1 MAITQFQPEE
11 QNASVAPTLGTSS
24 GIIGQGVIPGQQG
37 RAVSPKQKGSG
48 RFTNLQSYIR
58 ANEPESGGLN
68 PNARLVQQRAE
79 QAGTQLG
86 QRQSEFTQGLEPIR
100 TGLQNI
106 QGVSTLAQSAF
117 QDPSKFVQ
125 TPENLQR
132 FTAIRTGKE
141 MIPGITETYG
151 QVEPLRQGLTS
162 QQRQISEGLRTDVG
176 QNLQEYLKSTR
187 QRPELATLGEQQ
199 LDKFLTEQTPS
210 GQSAIESAVS
220 RAGQIES
227 MQAPSQET
235 LSQLETLK
243 NQLVENPLATQ
254 SGILNRLGTE
264 RGISEQTL
272 RDINNLYLA
281 KQVGLGSS
289 IPEKT
294 ITTNITDNLVSASIP
309 SMGYT
314 RPTNLEN
321 VTPQKLQEAQAQ
333 TEAFDKFNAE
343 KNDLDFKI
351 SGAIDRLRRID
362 NRILSGF
369 GTDFASAANTQIE
382 RNRVAQDLADLQ
394 NQKNQLFKQSEG
406 MRTELIPLYREYANR
421 LGRTRDQL
429 LTEYDPATLARIQAL
444 SQLSGQGFGDMLG
457 AKIV

>member
-11 QNASVAPTLGTSS
+11 QNASVAPTLGMSS

-199 LDKFLTEQTPS
+199 LDRFLTEQTPS

-281 KQVGLGSS
+281 KKVGLGSS

-294 ITTNITDNLVSASIP
+294 ITIKDID
-309 SMGYT
+309 
-314 RPTNLEN
+314 
-321 VTPQKLQEAQAQ
+321 
-333 TEAFDKFNAE
+333 AFDKFNAE

-362 NRILSGF
+362 NMISSGF
-369 GTDFASAANTQIE
+369 GTDFASAINTQVE

-394 NQKNQLFKQSEG
+394 NQKNELFKPISG
-406 MRTELIPLYREYANR
+406 IKTELFPLFPLYREYLNR
-421 LGRTRDQL
+421 IGRTREQL
-429 LTEYDPATLARIQAL
+429 LTEYDPKTLARIQAL

-457 AKIV
+457 AKIE

>member
-24 GIIGQGVIPGQQG
+24 GIIGQGVIPGQG
-37 RAVSPKQKGSG
+37 REVSSRQKGSG

-141 MIPGITETYG
+141 VIPGITETYG

-199 LDKFLTEQTPS
+199 LDRFLTEQTPS

-235 LSQLETLK
+235 LSQLETLR

-281 KQVGLGSS
+281 KKVGLGSS

-294 ITTNITDNLVSASIP
+294 ITIKDID
-309 SMGYT
+309 
-314 RPTNLEN
+314 
-321 VTPQKLQEAQAQ
+321 
-333 TEAFDKFNAE
+333 AFDKFNAE

-362 NRILSGF
+362 NMISSGF
-369 GTDFASAANTQIE
+369 GTDFASAINTQVE

-394 NQKNQLFKQSEG
+394 NQKNELFKPISG
-406 MRTELIPLYREYANR
+406 IKTELFPLFPLYREYLNR
-421 LGRTRDQL
+421 IGRTREQL
-429 LTEYDPATLARIQAL
+429 LTEYDPKTLARIQAL
-444 SQLSGQGFGDMLG
+444 GQLSGQGFGDMLG
-457 AKIV
+457 AKIE